1 LRIHCLMKIA
11 LVNHNFSLSHGGL
24 ERFSVNL
31 ALALHRAG
39 HDVHAVGMTAADIPP
54 EIDTHTISIPR
65 KPSWRRIHGFHSQAT
80 RSIQGKGFDIV
91 FGLTRFFPMDVY
103 RMGDGVQKHWMR
115 ISYPLAP
122 WRWLNYLFNPAHL
135 LNVFFEKKILSATGA
150 KRIITNS
157 HLCRQHA
164 QDYYGVSA
172 DRISV
177 VYNGVDHRL
186 FNPEKVSAIR
196 DEVRRTLGLN
206 SDDIAVLHVSN
217 NWRRKGLDVTL
228 KAIGRLGEHG
238 KRVHL
243 LVVGRGRPAAF
254 RTLVRKLGLEARVHF
269 VGQTD
274 KVERYYAA
282 GDLLVLPT
290 LYDPFSNVCLEAMA
304 CGLPV
309 ITTSANGAA
318 EIVEEGES
326 GFVQKDPRSFDELA
340 GLMRRSLEPGML
352 RRMGEAA
359 QRISLGFTPLKNME
373 QTLAVFEEIVGSKE
387 VRMPSHDAIK
397 ESD

>member
-1 LRIHCLMKIA
+1 MKIA
-11 LVNHNFSLSHGGL
+11 LVNHSFSLSHGGL

-54 EIDTHTISIPR
+54 EIETHTISIPR
-65 KPSWRRIHGFHSQAT
+65 KPSWRRILGFHSSASHCV
-80 RSIQGKGFDIV
+80 RGKGFDIV

-115 ISYPLAP
+115 ISYPFAP
-122 WRWLNYLFNPAHL
+122 WRWINYLFNPAHL
-135 LNVFFEKKILSATGA
+135 LNVLLERKILAATGA

-172 DRISV
+172 DRIRV

-186 FNPEKVSAIR
+186 FNPETVTT
-196 DEVRRTLGLN
+196 VRGGTRKSLDLKD
-206 SDDIAVLHVSN
+206 DDIAVLHVSN

-228 KAIGRLGEHG
+228 KAIGRLGERG
-238 KRVHL
+238 ERVHL
-243 LVVGRGRPAAF
+243 LVVGRGRPSGF
-254 RTLVRKLGLEARVHF
+254 RKLVQKLGLETRVHF
-269 VGQTD
+269 VGPTD
-274 KVERYYAA
+274 KVETYYAA

-318 EIVEEGES
+318 EVVAEGES
-326 GFVQKDPRSFDELA
+326 GFIQKDPKSHEELA
-340 GLMRRSLEPGML
+340 ELIGHCLDPGKL
-352 RRMGEAA
+352 RGMGKTAHELS
-359 QRISLGFTPLKNME
+359 IGFTPQKNME
-373 QTLAVFEEIVGSKE
+373 ETLAVFEEIV
-387 VRMPSHDAIK
+387 RNK
-397 ESD
+397 ESRVFRPEAIEESD